1 MGTKIIYVLI
11 KLLNGRFSLDQ
22 GTVTKD
28 TAFKHITKQGIFDF
42 LSSIDPEELNKRGH
56 EYAEYNL
63 IEANVTLAEYYQIL
77 KHDASEGLL
86 ERIYNES
93 FGVQSKSKAY
103 FSMDAGELWRFIEWY
118 AEERNMNPD
127 EVVQFID
134 YQSDKWRNALKE
146 YISLYF
152 A

>member
-1 MGTKIIYVLI
+1 MDTKVIYVLI
-11 KLLNGRFSLDQ
+11 KLLNGQFSLDQ

-42 LSSIDPEELNKRGH
+42 LSSIDPEELNKRGY
-56 EYAEYNL
+56 EFAEYNM
-63 IEANVTLAEYYQIL
+63 IEANVSLAEYYQIL
-77 KHDASEGLL
+77 KHDVSEELL
-86 ERIYNES
+86 ERIYDES
-93 FGVQSKSKAY
+93 FGVPSKAKVH

-127 EVVQFID
+127 EVVRFID

-152 A
+152 T